1 MCQTV
6 PSIECF
12 FMHLEGQHLFMTD
25 PAVIAAFI
33 AAFASLLVA
42 ILGYF
47 ITKKNQSEVE
57 TLKAHLAEQQAE
69 RDARRDY
76 EYEARKRLYHDY
88 GPLLFQLVERSQVA
102 LNRIYNIATIAR
114 LGKLLDK
121 SGLACDIYS

>member
-1 MCQTV
+1 
-6 PSIECF
+6 
-12 FMHLEGQHLFMTD
+12 MHLEGQHLFMTD

-88 GPLLFQLVERSQVA
+88 RPLLFQLVERSQVA
-102 LNRIYNIATIAR
+102 LNRIYNFKTR
-114 LGKLLDK
+114 LIDYQQQCLLK
-121 SGLACDIYS
+121 NEFPIKWGT